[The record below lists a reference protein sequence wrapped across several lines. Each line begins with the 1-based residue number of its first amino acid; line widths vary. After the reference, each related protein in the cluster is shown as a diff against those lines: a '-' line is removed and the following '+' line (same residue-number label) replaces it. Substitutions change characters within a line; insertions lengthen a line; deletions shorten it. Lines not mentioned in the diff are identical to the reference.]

1 MPRKLLPKEGVFVQ
15 FTRELLKEKSMR
27 DSTFA
32 AVNHLLGANGT
43 IDLITIIGYY
53 AMQCL
58 VVNAVGIELEEGVEP
73 LLLAT

>member
-1 MPRKLLPKEGVFVQ
+1 
-15 FTRELLKEKSMR
+15 MR